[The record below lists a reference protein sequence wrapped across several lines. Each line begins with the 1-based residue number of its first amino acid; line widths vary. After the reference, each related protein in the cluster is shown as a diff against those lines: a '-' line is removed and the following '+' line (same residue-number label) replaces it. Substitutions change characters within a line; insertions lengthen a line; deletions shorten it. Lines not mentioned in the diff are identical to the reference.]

1 MSVSERIIFIIV
13 VTVVVPRV
21 CVCVPSLFV
30 VFCHHVY
37 LDPDVRVHR
46 CTENSYNTRNRSL
59 SNIGRAS
66 ETALFAVRVLP

>member
-21 CVCVPSLFV
+21 CVCLFV
-30 VFCHHVY
+30 VFCRHVH

-46 CTENSYNTRNRSL
+46 CTENSFIIKL
-59 SNIGRAS
+59 
-66 ETALFAVRVLP
+66 